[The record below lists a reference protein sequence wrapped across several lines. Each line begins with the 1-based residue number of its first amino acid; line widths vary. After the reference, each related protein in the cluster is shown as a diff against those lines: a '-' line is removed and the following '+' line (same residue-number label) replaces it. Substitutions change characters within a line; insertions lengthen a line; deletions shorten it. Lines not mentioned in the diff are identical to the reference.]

1 MKSYPGDFLSDP
13 PLTDAGLAENQAFWK
28 SALETGVRPV
38 LRLVSQPELPRPAF
52 EERLMKLGHLQTPP
66 PAQARVLARWY
77 SGALNRWGV
86 TLQRNGRWSEA
97 TPCFSL
103 ALELNPDN
111 LPALVNLQCNSN
123 LLAHQ
128 KMTVVRTQVFP
139 EQLGRY
145 RSLNQVLTENG
156 PFDEPSYCYR
166 LGMGFAEGKM
176 RRQAGQQFDRV
187 KALVPSDFSVRL
199 TLGNLFNTCSRP
211 ELALGIVAEMQADPE
226 LRPLGLTNEVEVA
239 LLEARAYLT
248 ATNQAT
254 AQGII
259 YALLATH
266 PGDSA
271 LLARAVTTFADYQ
284 CYSDAIRLTDH
295 QLQLTPDDPA
305 ALANKGI
312 LCVLTGDSSN
322 AIPTLT
328 RSLSLT
334 NTYVARLNRA
344 IAYLRTGRLDAAE
357 ADYQALLQQF
367 PTAYRASAMLGEVAL
382 QKKETNTAIRYY
394 EHYLSKVEPDTEDAK
409 VVAAR
414 LKSLQ
419 PGRH

>member
-1 MKSYPGDFLSDP
+1 
-13 PLTDAGLAENQAFWK
+13 
-28 SALETGVRPV
+28 
-38 LRLVSQPELPRPAF
+38 
-52 EERLMKLGHLQTPP
+52 
-66 PAQARVLARWY
+66 VLAGWY

-97 TPCFSL
+97 TPCFAL

-111 LPALVNLQCNSN
+111 LPALVNLECNSN

-166 LGMGFAEGKM
+166 LGMGFAEAKM

-187 KALVPSDFSVRL
+187 KALVPSDLSVRL
-199 TLGNLFNTCSRP
+199 TLGNLFNTYARP
-211 ELALGIVAEMQADPE
+211 ELALGIVAEIQADPE

-248 ATNQAT
+248 ATNRAT

-284 CYSDAIRLTDH
+284 CYSDAIRLTDR

-334 NTYVARLNRA
+334 NTYVTRLNRA

-367 PTAYRASAMLGEVAL
+367 PTAYRVSAMLGEVAL
-382 QKKETNTAIRYY
+382 QRKDTNTAIRYY
-394 EHYLSKVEPDTEDAK
+394 EHYLS
-409 VVAAR
+409 
-414 LKSLQ
+414 
-419 PGRH
+419 RHRRRQGCRRTA